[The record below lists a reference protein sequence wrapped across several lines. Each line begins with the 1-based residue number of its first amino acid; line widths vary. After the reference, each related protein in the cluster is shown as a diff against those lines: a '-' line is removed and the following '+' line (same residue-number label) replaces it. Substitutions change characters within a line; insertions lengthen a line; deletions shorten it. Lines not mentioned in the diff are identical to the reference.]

1 MFYSLKKKFSND
13 KFDVVYKIAPFE
25 SSGLF
30 KRFII
35 CIWAIFNQGDVNH
48 ISGDINFLCIFL
60 NKKKTITTILDNY
73 SYYNLNGLKKKI
85 FYFFWILIPYLKSK
99 HLHFISN
106 KIKDE
111 TEEILKKKISNFK
124 IINCCVADE
133 FKFQLKKNFS
143 NNILFIGSTKNKNL
157 KTLLKAIKGVK
168 NNNLKLLLVSSLN
181 KEEKKFLLKNN
192 ISFKNYSNINNE
204 QLLSI
209 YSKSDILVF
218 PSLYEGFGMP
228 LIEANSL
235 GIPVIT
241 SNISPMKDICR
252 HSALL
257 INPYNYNN
265 LKSKILLLMNDK
277 ELRRKMV
284 MKGKINARKYNSSLI
299 AKKFLQLYK
308 KLLT

>member
-1 MFYSLKKKFSND
+1 M
-13 KFDVVYKIAPFE
+13 
-25 SSGLF
+25 
-30 KRFII
+30 
-35 CIWAIFNQGDVNH
+35 
-48 ISGDINFLCIFL
+48 
-60 NKKKTITTILDNY
+60 
-73 SYYNLNGLKKKI
+73 
-85 FYFFWILIPYLKSK
+85 
-99 HLHFISN
+99 
-106 KIKDE
+106 
-111 TEEILKKKISNFK
+111 
-124 IINCCVADE
+124 
-133 FKFQLKKNFS
+133 
-143 NNILFIGSTKNKNL
+143 
-157 KTLLKAIKGVK
+157 KTLLKAIKGIK

-181 KEEKKFLLKNN
+181 KGEKKFLLKNN

-252 HSALL
+252 HSGLL

-299 AKKFLQLYK
+299 AKKFLELYK